1 MNKRGVPAGCVSG
14 RDDQEDEQMKADVLA
29 GKFQILFFTPEALL
43 MNKRW
48 RQLIKSEQYQERIK
62 GLVVD
67 EAHTVI
73 KWSVTVHTN
82 NYMMRITVILYIS

>member
-1 MNKRGVPAGCVSG
+1 
-14 RDDQEDEQMKADVLA
+14 MKMDAEK

-43 MNKRW
+43 IKKKW
-48 RQLIKSEQYQERIK
+48 RRLICSERYQKRIK

-73 KWSVTVHTN
+73 KW
-82 NYMMRITVILYIS
+82 Y